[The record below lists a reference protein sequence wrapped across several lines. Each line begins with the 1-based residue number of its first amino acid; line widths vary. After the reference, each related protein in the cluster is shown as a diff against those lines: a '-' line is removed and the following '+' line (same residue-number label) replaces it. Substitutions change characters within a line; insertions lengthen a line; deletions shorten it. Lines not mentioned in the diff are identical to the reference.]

1 MRTSNTL
8 AQNIKTTMKRINVT
22 LFALMLLGIL
32 FSCTKASINYTQ
44 NGNWVGR
51 AFFPGPP
58 QGFGVSFT
66 IVDPQTTNDAAIVG
80 LGINPLT
87 PNQRLTAFYKYTPT
101 GINTAFPTGYDSA
114 SGFWT
119 SVAVFPGQARS
130 NAVAFT
136 VKNIGYVGTGVANDG
151 FTPLADFWSYDP
163 SSNSWT
169 QIDSLSDAN
178 GTYPRFDA
186 VAWGFDTTGYVLTG
200 TDNNQW
206 FSDVWKYSP
215 ATGHWTQEPF
225 LVGNPRSG
233 ATAWVYNGKGYI
245 VAGYTPSSEKAVN
258 NMCYDFWR
266 FDPAV
271 AETVTGPNSP
281 SPWSRLRDIYNTNPG
296 TYDDG
301 YTNIVRK
308 YGVGFVM
315 LKQPTGDKGYITL
328 GQNGTSVNYTWEYD
342 FASDLWT
349 EKTPFEG
356 TARSG
361 AVGFT
366 LRDPATSVAPPYTP
380 HYSRGFVGTGLGT
393 GNTAG
398 FSDLEEF
405 FPNQIYNQYD

>member
-1 MRTSNTL
+1 
-8 AQNIKTTMKRINVT
+8 
-22 LFALMLLGIL
+22 MLLGIL

-58 QGFGVSFT
+58 QGFGVAFT
-66 IVDPQTTNDAAIVG
+66 ANNVAYVG

-87 PNQRLTAFYKYTPT
+87 PNQRLTAFYKYTPS
-101 GINTAFPTGYDSA
+101 GINTIGTGYDSA
-114 SGFWT
+114 HGFWT
-119 SVAVFPGQARS
+119 SVAPFPGAARS

-136 VKNIGYVGTGVANDG
+136 VQNIGYVGTGVGNDG
-151 FTPLADFWSYDP
+151 FTPLADFWSYNP
-163 SSNSWT
+163 GSNSWAE
-169 QIDSLSDAN
+169 IDSLHDQY

-186 VAWGFDTTGYVLTG
+186 LAWGFDTVGYVLTG
-200 TDNNQW
+200 TDNNTY

-215 ATGHWTQEPF
+215 ATGHWTQKPF

-233 ATAWVYNGKGYI
+233 ATGWVYHNQGYI
-245 VAGYTPSSEKAVN
+245 LAGYTPSSEKAVN
-258 NMCYDFWR
+258 NMCYDFWK
-266 FDPAV
+266 FDPRIADSPN
-271 AETVTGPNSP
+271 AVTGP
-281 SPWSRLRDIYNTNPG
+281 WTRLRDIYNTNPG

-301 YTNIVRK
+301 YTNIIRK

-328 GQNGTSVNYTWEYD
+328 GQNGTSLNFTWEYD
-342 FASDLWT
+342 FASDLWY

-366 LRDPATSVAPPYTP
+366 LNDPLGA
-380 HYSRGFVGTGLGT
+380 YSRGFVGTGLGT
-393 GNTAG
+393 GNTSG